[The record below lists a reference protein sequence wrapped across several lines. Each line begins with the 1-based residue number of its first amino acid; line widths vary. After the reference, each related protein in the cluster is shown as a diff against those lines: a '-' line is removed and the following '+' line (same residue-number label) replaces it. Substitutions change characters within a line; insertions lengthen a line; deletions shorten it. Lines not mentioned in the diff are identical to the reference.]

1 MSRIVVSI
9 VIGASI
15 CYGLIT
21 IWMMATSPE
30 LGFVC
35 RLHPLTPAPDGV
47 AGVPVVRMH
56 EESADS
62 LLPKNGDW
70 LCELNGRPIRTFYDF
85 STELASLR
93 SQELQLYSDLSGGG
107 TPDDVP
113 RTSNFTLGQRD
124 GRQEVR
130 IWYRPADNPRVLKSA
145 WVPLRRQS
153 LSMLVL
159 PVLWFASQLM
169 ILVTC
174 GVAYWNQPND
184 RTLRVFLLLCCAAL
198 VAYIGGSRWWLIS
211 GTSSLTIP
219 FIFAA
224 TLLPAA
230 LLHFLLL
237 YPRPHRWMERFPQFV
252 LAAIYSIPMVFCA
265 LFIGLTWIGWK
276 FTSEGKSGIALSEAF
291 LDIQSAVGNW
301 CAARIN
307 TLVLVY
313 ISLAA
318 VLFITGLTVLIL
330 QARQKRTIHERAQY
344 RWMIWAGATS
354 MVFLSI
360 SLILT
365 FRDPL
370 GLPMGKIRW
379 PMFLAGF
386 AFIPAYALGIVRDR
400 LIIVEQTLGRGVRYY
415 LINAVSLLAFSV
427 AVVTAS
433 LVAIQQETVFGDPIV
448 LAIMMT
454 LTVIVL
460 GWMRDRLQRTI
471 DRRFFRDKYPLDR
484 AMQRMNRAVARLGD
498 RKLLGDQ
505 MLSSCCDV
513 LGVERAAIYIKQPE
527 GSQLQLLS
535 SVGSPRFLKQFDAT
549 DEFLESLRMGIS
561 VQRIRSSDTAA
572 QKLIR
577 LLDVVLVQPLELEG
591 EIDAIVVLG
600 RKVNGAAFTAED
612 VTFLTALGRVS
623 GVSLHFAK
631 LHEDFGRLN
640 VDLKEK
646 ADRIDSQA
654 QEIALLERQLALRA
668 EEQLVRDEG
677 EFAAGHIVA
686 RSQAMIQVL
695 DTVRKVAPSQS
706 SVLVRGE
713 SGTGKELLARAI
725 HQNSPRAEGPFVTV
739 HCAALSATLLESELF
754 GHVKGAFTDARQ
766 DKPGRFAVADG
777 GTLFLDEIGDVPL
790 DMQVKLLRVIQER
803 TFEPVGSNQTIQV
816 DVRVIAATHRPLEK
830 LIAEGKFR
838 EDLYYRLNVITIT
851 LPPLRERLDD
861 LLPLAMHFLDQAARK
876 AGKAVTH
883 FEDRALQTLL
893 DYQWPGNIRELENTI
908 ERAVVLAESDRLRYD
923 DLPLAVRRQSET
935 SLVVNRLPIS
945 LKSPSLPR
953 LVATSEESATWT
965 QSADDQERVELMS
978 ALERCQGNKA
988 EAARLLG
995 MPRST
1000 YYSKLKK
1007 LGLA

>member
-1 MSRIVVSI
+1 MARIVVPI
-9 VIGASI
+9 VIGLSI
-15 CYGLIT
+15 CYGLVT
-21 IWMMATSPE
+21 IWVMATSPD

-35 RLHPLTPAPDGV
+35 RLNYLTPPPDSVSGM
-47 AGVPVVRMH
+47 PVVRLY
-56 EESADS
+56 EEPADS
-62 LLPKNGDW
+62 VLPRNGDW

-85 STELASLR
+85 SRALARLR
-93 SQELQLYSDLSGGG
+93 SQELKLYSDLSGGG
-107 TPDDVP
+107 DPNALP
-113 RTSNFTLGQRD
+113 RSSTFTLGHRD
-124 GRQEVR
+124 GGQEVR
-130 IWYRPADNPRVLKSA
+130 IWYRSADNPGVLKSA
-145 WVPLRRQS
+145 WIPLRPQS
-153 LSMLVL
+153 LSTLVL
-159 PVLWFASQLM
+159 PVLWFTSQLV

-184 RTLRVFLLLCCAAL
+184 RTLRVFLLLCSAAV
-198 VAYIGGSRWWLIS
+198 VAYIGGSRWWLIT
-211 GTSSLTIP
+211 GNASLTLP
-219 FIFAA
+219 FIVAA

-237 YPRPHRWMERFPQFV
+237 YPRPHSWMERFPRV
-252 LAAIYSIPMVFCA
+252 LLSAIYVVPA
-265 LFIGLTWIGWK
+265 LFCTAFVGLTCMAWH
-276 FTSEGKSGIALSEAF
+276 FTSSRKSGVALSEAF
-291 LDIQSAVGNW
+291 VDMQCAIGQWSAGL
-301 CAARIN
+301 IN

-318 VLFITGLTVLIL
+318 VLFIAGLVVLIM
-330 QARQKRTIHERAQY
+330 QARQGRTVHERAQY
-344 RWMIWAGATS
+344 RWMIWASVIAF
-354 MVFLSI
+354 VFLSI

-427 AVVTAS
+427 AVVAAS
-433 LVAIQQETVFGDPIV
+433 LIAIQQETVFGDPIV

-471 DRRFFRDKYPLDR
+471 DRKFFRDKYPLDR

-505 MLSSCCDV
+505 MLASCCDV
-513 LGVERAAIYIKQPE
+513 LGVERAGIYMRQAE
-527 GSQLQLLS
+527 RNGFQLLC
-535 SVGSPRFLKQFDAT
+535 SVGSPRFLKQFDPT
-549 DEFLESLRMGIS
+549 DEFIDSLRQGVS
-561 VQRIRSSDTAA
+561 LQRIRSSDTAT
-572 QKLIR
+572 QQLMR
-577 LLDVVLVQPLELEG
+577 LLDVMLVQPLELEG

-600 RKVNGAAFTAED
+600 RKLNGSAFSAED

-631 LHEDFGRLN
+631 LHEDFARLN
-640 VDLKEK
+640 VDLKDK
-646 ADRIDSQA
+646 AERIDSQS
-654 QEIALLERQLALRA
+654 QQIALLERQLSLRA
-668 EEQLVRDEG
+668 EEQVIRSEG
-677 EFAAGHIVA
+677 QFESGHIVA
-686 RSQAMIQVL
+686 RSPSMTLVL

-725 HQNSPRAEGPFVTV
+725 HQNSSRRDGPMIAV
-739 HCAALSATLLESELF
+739 HCAALSPSLLESELF

-766 DKPGRFAVADG
+766 DKAGRFALANG

-790 DMQVKLLRVIQER
+790 EMQVKLLRVLQER
-803 TFEPVGSNQTIQV
+803 TFEPVGGNQTIKV
-816 DVRVIAATHRPLEK
+816 DVRVITATHRPLERM
-830 LIAEGKFR
+830 IAEGRFR

-851 LPPLRERLDD
+851 LPPLRERVDD
-861 LLPLAMHFLDQAARK
+861 LLPLAMHFLDQASRK
-876 AGKAVTH
+876 SAKQVTH

-893 DYQWPGNIRELENTI
+893 DYDWPGNIRELENTI
-908 ERAVVLAESDRLRYD
+908 ERAVVLADSNRLKYD
-923 DLPLAVRRQSET
+923 DLPMSVRRQSGPGVH
-935 SLVVNRLPIS
+935 SNRL
-945 LKSPSLPR
+945 SPVASASGILPR
-953 LVATSEESATWT
+953 PATLDGPAGWT
-965 QSADDQERVELMS
+965 QTPDDAERVELLA
-978 ALERCQGNKA
+978 ALERCHGNKA

-995 MPRST
+995 LPRST

>member
-1 MSRIVVSI
+1 MSRFFVAAVVTS
-9 VIGASI
+9 SI

-21 IWMMATSPE
+21 IWLMATSPE
-30 LGFVC
+30 LGFVA
-35 RLHPLTPAPDGV
+35 RLNPLSPQPDGV
-47 AGVPVVRMH
+47 SGVAIVRLYD
-56 EESADS
+56 EPEDSA
-62 LLPKNGDW
+62 LPQTGDW

-85 STELASLR
+85 ATELANLR
-93 SQELQLYSDLSGGG
+93 SEELHLYSDLSGGG
-107 TPDDVP
+107 APDAVP
-113 RTSNFTLGQRD
+113 RSSTFTLGQRD

-130 IWYRPADNPRVLKSA
+130 IWYRSSANLEELRSA
-145 WVPLRRQS
+145 WIPLRRQS
-153 LSMLVL
+153 LSTLVL
-159 PVLWFASQLM
+159 PVVWFASQLM
-169 ILVTC
+169 IMVTC
-174 GVAYWNQPND
+174 GVAYWNQSND
-184 RTLRVFLLLCCAAL
+184 RTLRVFLILCCAAL
-198 VAYIGGSRWWLIS
+198 VAYVGASRWWLIS
-211 GTSSLTIP
+211 GMVVLAVP

-224 TLLPAA
+224 TLLPAL

-237 YPRPHRWMERFPQFV
+237 YPRPHRWIEQYPRTM
-252 LAAIYSIPMVFCA
+252 LTAIYAIPGSFSA
-265 LFIGLTWIGWK
+265 LFIGLSTLGWL
-276 FTSEGKSGIALSEAF
+276 FTSTSKSGLALPEAF
-291 LDIQSAVGNW
+291 FDVQHSIGQWSA
-301 CAARIN
+301 AQIN
-307 TLVLVY
+307 TLVLIY
-313 ISLAA
+313 ICLAA
-318 VLFITGLTVLIL
+318 IYFVTGLTVLVL
-330 QARQKRTIHERAQY
+330 QARQGRTFHERSQY

-360 SLILT
+360 SLFLT

-400 LIIVEQTLGRGVRYY
+400 LIIVEQTLGLGVRYY
-415 LINAVSLLAFSV
+415 AINAVSLLAFSI
-427 AVVTAS
+427 AVVTTS
-433 LVAIQQETVFGDPIV
+433 LLAIQQETVFGDPIV

-460 GWMRDRLQRTI
+460 GWMRDRLQRMI
-471 DRRFFRDKYPLDR
+471 DRHFFRDKYPLDR

-505 MLSSCCDV
+505 MLASCCDV
-513 LGVERAAIYIKQPE
+513 LGVERAAIYFRQPE
-527 GSQLQLLS
+527 GEQFQLLCS
-535 SVGSPRFLKQFDAT
+535 AGSPRFVKQFDASE
-549 DEFLESLRMGIS
+549 EFVESLRMGLS
-561 VQRIRSSDTAA
+561 VQRIRSSDTSA

-591 EIDAIVVLG
+591 EIDAVVVLG
-600 RKVNGAAFTAED
+600 RKVNGAAFSAED

-631 LHEDFGRLN
+631 LHEDFARLN
-640 VDLKEK
+640 VDLKDK
-646 ADRIDSQA
+646 ADRIDAQA
-654 QEIALLERQLALRA
+654 QQIALLERQLALRA

-677 EFAAGHIVA
+677 AFAAGHIVA
-686 RSQAMIQVL
+686 RSPAMMQVL

-706 SVLVRGE
+706 SVLIRGE
-713 SGTGKELLARAI
+713 SGTGKELLAKAI
-725 HQNSPRAEGPFVTV
+725 HQNSPRADGPLVTV

-766 DKPGRFAVADG
+766 DKPGRFALADG

-790 DMQVKLLRVIQER
+790 EMQVKLLRVLQER
-803 TFEPVGSNQTIQV
+803 TFEPVGSNQTIRV

-851 LPPLRERLDD
+851 LPPLRERADD

-876 AGKAVTH
+876 SGKAVTH
-883 FEDRALQTLL
+883 FEERALQTLL
-893 DYQWPGNIRELENTI
+893 EYSWPGNIRELENTI

-923 DLPLAVRRQSET
+923 DLPVAVRRPAAGNV
-935 SLVVNRLPIS
+935 LAHRLP
-945 LKSPSLPR
+945 LTLRTNSLPH
-953 LVATSEESATWT
+953 LTATDHIANGSDAADEE
-965 QSADDQERVELMS
+965 ERVELLS
-978 ALERCQGNKA
+978 ALERCHGNKA

-1007 LGLA
+1007 FGLA